1 MWELNHKEGWALKN
15 WCFQFVVLE
24 KTLEIP
30 LDSME
35 IKPFNL
41 KGNQSWIFFG
51 RTDAKALVL
60 WLDAKSQLIWKDPDA
75 GKDWGQVEKGVT
87 EDEMVEWHHWLRA
100 YEFEQTLGDGERQG
114 SLACCRPH
122 SMCYKK
128 NQTLLSSWKQQQ
140 FYLNW
145 RWVARTHRI
154 VTEIQAMAHQTWV

>member
-1 MWELNHKEGWALKN
+1 M
-15 WCFQFVVLE
+15 VLE

-51 RTDAKALVL
+51 RTDTKALVL

-87 EDEMVEWHHWLRA
+87 EDEMVERHNWLRA

-122 SMCYKK
+122 SMCYTK

-145 RWVARTHRI
+145 RWVVRTHRI